1 MGKEEDEAT
10 ELAKRAAFLRD
21 REDGESLDLKNI
33 LKDAQNY
40 RKKFSS
46 SGNFRRVLSDV
57 SDAQTIQEAAI
68 KTAFKGLQYVYER
81 VSDKV
86 QIARDKNDDLG
97 YEIDAEFASFSVP
110 RRGVLSSEERSMKA
124 FYELANKAEAPWLIR
139 YLGLTKQ
146 ETNDITEKTYY
157 RVLPLY
163 IVSKDATPSLA
174 NPSML
179 DEVRTDINLFLSVE
193 LPEVIG
199 VIDTRFRNSSAGL
212 FPFQAMPEKTRLAR
226 IFILALGRLLWS
238 LSHQIDLDSGEPSTT
253 KDCFERCSRTQIYI
267 NSILN
272 VSKPPCLSNQ
282 TKEEKC
288 LISFIRSTDDLVK
301 DLRCAYATEQLRELN
316 VESLTNSVYKSLDI
330 LTKGIFT
337 LLYRRHDAGEQK
349 YLPDETAAASIKKDL
364 AALTRL
370 LKADDSRL
378 EPFRRRAILVPEV
391 NFLNKTATTLIDV
404 LIIFCHLSH
413 AHRKNLMDELNAL
426 RNEEDHEVEWA
437 CQLARRLKIFEKH
450 FITPVEYQ
458 GEMYS
463 NSPQPQPFNPHTFF
477 KNIRATEHDA
487 QEKAV
492 LAGRRL
498 IPFLTLLMATRYP
511 TSYVLS
517 GEDLMRLDN
526 TEELYLNANIDMP
539 RSGWQQIQAIN
550 EQAKNQAQKDK
561 VPGNTEEKA
570 YFTCCMSLFMY
581 GSADVNPQLAILP
594 TLHDRMRDLAQ
605 LLDLVFKMHKQLSK
619 SKVFYIFFIDCLDWV
634 RDEQIL
640 LNQEIAPFKIESQHG
655 VNRYIQEILLP
666 MELDLIKNFKE
677 IQRAVKDSKRTVTDS
692 KFIEKIEENSE
703 KDIQNIHKLVHKLFN
718 KDSNLLQ
725 LIYRRNTHDLSS
737 RNFLPSLTSSVLS
750 RSSSEGNRALQ
761 KYALQELMEK
771 AYQSMSYVS
780 RIYSKK
786 GPLLSALMAEVSRK
800 PALSD
805 QELQAYL
812 EKVIR
817 IASSYRKTWF
827 FPFAEAEYG
836 LTETMKVAI
845 LPSMKNTRMNTHL
858 PFSAVLFNGDHVD
871 FTRMTNEK
879 MIKALEVQSIK
890 HDWERSE
897 DELFD
902 ENFLGMSNASSPT
915 NSFQSNSGNSKK
927 ASDDSLA
934 ANTGSSN
941 SDELNHGVVH
951 I

>member
-10 ELAKRAAFLRD
+10 ELALQAAFLRD
-21 REDGESLDLKNI
+21 REDGEPLDLKNI
-33 LKDAQNY
+33 QKDAQNY
-40 RKKFSS
+40 RKQFSS
-46 SGNFRRVLSDV
+46 SGNLRRVLSDV
-57 SDAQTIQEAAI
+57 SDSQSLQEAAI
-68 KTAFKGLQYVYER
+68 KTAFKGLQYVFDR
-81 VSDKV
+81 VSDKI
-86 QIARDKNDDLG
+86 QIAQDKNNDLD

-110 RRGVLSSEERSMKA
+110 RLGDLSGEERSMKA
-124 FYELANKAEAPWLIR
+124 FYELANNAEASWLIR

-146 ETNDITEKTYY
+146 ETKNIKDKTYY

-179 DEVRTDINLFLSVE
+179 DEVRTDINLFVSVE
-193 LPEVIG
+193 LPEVLG
-199 VIDTRFRNSSAGL
+199 VINTRFRRSSAGL
-212 FPFQAMPEKTRLAR
+212 IPFQATPEKTRLAR

-238 LSHQIDLDSGEPSTT
+238 LSHQVDLESGKPSTT
-253 KDCFERCSRTQIYI
+253 KDCFERCSRAQIYI

-272 VSKPPCLSNQ
+272 VSKPPCLSNE

-288 LISFIRSTDDLVK
+288 LIGFIRSTDDLIK
-301 DLRCAYATEQLRELN
+301 DLRCAYATEQLCELN

-378 EPFRRRAILVPEV
+378 EPFRRRATLVPEV

-413 AHRKNLMDELNAL
+413 AHRKKLMDELNAF
-426 RNEEDHEVEWA
+426 RNEEGHEVEWSS
-437 CQLARRLKIFEKH
+437 QLARRLKIFEKH

-458 GEMYS
+458 GEVYS
-463 NSPQPQPFNPHTFF
+463 DSPQPFNPHTFF
-477 KNIRATEHDA
+477 KNLRATEHGA

-526 TEELYLNANIDMP
+526 TEELYLNAGIDMP

-550 EQAKNQAQKDK
+550 EQAKNQAQKDR

-581 GSADVNPQLAILP
+581 GSADMNPQLDILP

-725 LIYRRNTHDLSS
+725 LIYRRNRQDLTS

-761 KYALQELMEK
+761 KYALQELMEN

-780 RIYSKK
+780 RFYSRK
-786 GPLLSALMAEVSRK
+786 GPLLSALIAEVSRK

-805 QELQAYL
+805 QELQVYL

-827 FPFAEAEYG
+827 FPFAEAGYG

-845 LPSMKNTRMNTHL
+845 LPAMKNTRMNIHL

-871 FTRMTNEK
+871 FTRMSNEK
-879 MIKALEVQSIK
+879 IIKALDVQSLK
-890 HDWERSE
+890 HGWERSE
-897 DELFD
+897 DQLLD
-902 ENFLGMSNASSPT
+902 ANFLGTSNASSPT
-915 NSFQSNSGNSKK
+915 NSFQSNQGNSKK